1 MLTAATAARCPARGK
16 ISPVGRESKM
26 TMSTTTLLG
35 LLKQQKYEFFSG
47 VPCSNFADLFQ
58 QVALDKDITSV
69 PASNEGSA
77 LSFAV
82 GATLAGQRSVVAL
95 QNSGLGNIINPLTS
109 LVQINCIPTLL
120 LVSVRGLTDEP
131 EDEPQHRIMGANTH
145 ALLDQLAIPWSE
157 FDGTPQGFM
166 ATLRKAEEAFER
178 SVSFAILVRKGQL
191 SAGLGVVANGE
202 QQVERYP
209 LSVGCALEIISE
221 ALRPTDLVVSTTGFI
236 SRELFRVSDRPENFY
251 MQGSLGHCSAV
262 AAGVALAHPSRRVV
276 ALDGD
281 GAVLMHMGV
290 LSTIGYASP
299 RNFLHVVLDNEG
311 YVSTGKQDST
321 SVTSSLEAVAAACGY
336 RAVCR
341 CVTGAELGEAV
352 ARSLSTE
359 GPHFLLCKVN
369 QSHSRSLPRVTS
381 RHSPEENKEA
391 FQIALNQAEAFDL
404 QAVPAGVA
412 G

>member
-1 MLTAATAARCPARGK
+1 
-16 ISPVGRESKM
+16 M
-26 TMSTTTLLG
+26 TLSTTTLLG
-35 LLKQQKYEFFSG
+35 LLKQQKYAFFSG
-47 VPCSNFADLFQ
+47 VPCYNFADLFEQ
-58 QVALDKDITSV
+58 ASLDRDIASV
-69 PASNEGSA
+69 PAANEGSA
-77 LSFAV
+77 LAFAV
-82 GATLAGQRSVVAL
+82 GAALAGRRSVVAM

-109 LVQINCIPTLL
+109 LVQVNCIPTLL
-120 LVSVRGLTDEP
+120 LISVRGHADEP

-157 FDGTPQGFM
+157 FDGTSQGFT
-166 ATLRKAEEAFER
+166 ATLLKAEEAFQR

-191 SAGLGVVANGE
+191 SAGLGVVVNDG
-202 QQVERYP
+202 QQADGYP
-209 LSVGCALEIISE
+209 LSVGGALEIISE

-311 YVSTGKQDST
+311 YVSTGKQAST

-336 RAVCR
+336 RAVSR

-352 ARSLSTE
+352 TRSLSAE

-391 FQIALNQAEAFDL
+391 FQIALNQPEAFDL

>member
-1 MLTAATAARCPARGK
+1 
-16 ISPVGRESKM
+16 M
-26 TMSTTTLLG
+26 TLSTTTLLG
-35 LLKQQKYEFFSG
+35 LLKQQKYAFFSG

-69 PASNEGSA
+69 PAASEGSA

-82 GATLAGQRSVVAL
+82 GAALAGRRSVVAL

-120 LVSVRGLTDEP
+120 LISVRGHAEEP

-166 ATLRKAEEAFER
+166 ATLLKAEEAFER
-178 SVSFAILVRKGQL
+178 SVSFAVLVRKGQL
-191 SAGLGVVANGE
+191 SAGLGVVVDSE
-202 QQVERYP
+202 QQVSEYP
-209 LSVGCALEIISE
+209 LSVGCALEIVSE
-221 ALRPTDLVVSTTGFI
+221 ALQPSDLVVSTTGFI
-236 SRELFRVSDRPENFY
+236 SRELFRLSDRPGNFY

-290 LSTIGYASP
+290 LSTIGHAAP
-299 RNFLHVVLDNEG
+299 RNFLHIVLDNEG
-311 YVSTGKQDST
+311 YVSTGRQEST

-336 RAVCR
+336 RAVSR
-341 CVTGAELGEAV
+341 CVTRAELDDAV
-352 ARSLSTE
+352 ARSLSTD

-369 QSHSRSLPRVTS
+369 QSHSHALPRVTS
-381 RHSPEENKEA
+381 RHTPEENKRA
-391 FQIALNQAEAFDL
+391 FQIALSQPQAFDL

-412 G
+412 R

>member
-1 MLTAATAARCPARGK
+1 
-16 ISPVGRESKM
+16 M
-26 TMSTTTLLG
+26 TFSTTTLLG

-69 PASNEGSA
+69 PAASEGSA

-82 GATLAGQRSVVAL
+82 GAALAGRRSVVAL

-109 LVQINCIPTLL
+109 LVQINAIPTLL
-120 LVSVRGLTDEP
+120 LISVRGHTEEP

-166 ATLRKAEEAFER
+166 ATLLKAEEAFER
-178 SVSFAILVRKGQL
+178 SVSFAVLVRKGQL
-191 SAGLGVVANGE
+191 SAGLGVVGDGE
-202 QQVERYP
+202 QQVSDYP
-209 LSVGCALEIISE
+209 LSVGSALEIVSE
-221 ALRPTDLVVSTTGFI
+221 ALQPSDLVVSTTGFI
-236 SRELFRVSDRPENFY
+236 SRELFRLSDRPENFY

-290 LSTIGYASP
+290 LSTIGHASP
-299 RNFLHVVLDNEG
+299 RNFLHIVLDNEG
-311 YVSTGKQDST
+311 YVSTGKQEST

-336 RAVCR
+336 RAVSR
-341 CVTGAELGEAV
+341 CVTRAELGEAIV
-352 ARSLSTE
+352 RSLSTD

-369 QSHSRSLPRVTS
+369 QSHSLSLPRVTS
-381 RHSPEENKEA
+381 RHTPEENKEA
-391 FQIALNQAEAFDL
+391 FQIALNQPQAFHL
-404 QAVPAGVA
+404 TVAPAGVVR
-412 G
+412 

>member
-1 MLTAATAARCPARGK
+1 
-16 ISPVGRESKM
+16 M
-26 TMSTTTLLG
+26 TLSTTTLLG

-58 QVALDKDITSV
+58 QVSLDTDIISV
-69 PASNEGSA
+69 PAASEGSA

-82 GATLAGQRSVVAL
+82 GATLAGRRSVVAL

-120 LVSVRGLTDEP
+120 LISVRGHTDEP

-166 ATLRKAEEAFER
+166 ATLVKAEEAFQR
-178 SVSFAILVRKGQL
+178 SISFAILVRKGQL
-191 SAGLGVVANGE
+191 SAGLGVVGNDE
-202 QQVERYP
+202 QQVSGYP
-209 LSVGCALEIISE
+209 LSVGSALEIVSE

-236 SRELFRVSDRPENFY
+236 SRELFRLSDRPENFY

-290 LSTIGYASP
+290 LSTIGHVSP
-299 RNFLHVVLDNEG
+299 GNFLHIVLDNEG
-311 YVSTGKQDST
+311 YVSTGNQEST
-321 SVTSSLEAVAAACGY
+321 SVTSALEAVALACGY
-336 RAVCR
+336 RAVSR
-341 CVTGAELGEAV
+341 CVTRAELDDAV
-352 ARSLSTE
+352 ARGLSTE

-369 QSHSRSLPRVTS
+369 QSHSHALPRVTS
-381 RHSPEENKEA
+381 RHTPEENKRA
-391 FQIALNQAEAFDL
+391 FQIALNEQAFQL

-412 G
+412 R

>member
-1 MLTAATAARCPARGK
+1 
-16 ISPVGRESKM
+16 
-26 TMSTTTLLG
+26 MSTTTLLG

-58 QVALDKDITSV
+58 QASLDNDITSV
-69 PASNEGSA
+69 PAASEGSA

-82 GATLAGQRSVVAL
+82 GAALAGRRSVVAL

-109 LVQINCIPTLL
+109 LVQVNAIPTLL
-120 LVSVRGLTDEP
+120 LISVRGHTDEP

-166 ATLRKAEEAFER
+166 ATLVKAEEAFQR
-178 SVSFAILVRKGQL
+178 STSFAVLVRKSQL
-191 SAGLGVVANGE
+191 SAGLGVVIDGE
-202 QQVERYP
+202 QQVSDYP
-209 LSVGCALEIISE
+209 LSVGSALEIVSE
-221 ALRPTDLVVSTTGFI
+221 ALRPADLVVSTTGFI

-276 ALDGD
+276 AVDGD

-299 RNFLHVVLDNEG
+299 RNFLHIVLDNEG
-311 YVSTGKQDST
+311 YVSTGKQEST

-336 RAVCR
+336 RAVSR
-341 CVTGAELGEAV
+341 CVTSAELGEAI

-381 RHSPEENKEA
+381 HHTPEENTRA
-391 FQIALNQAEAFDL
+391 FQIALNEPRAFDL
-404 QAVPAGVA
+404 QAVPAGA
-412 G
+412 AR

>member
-1 MLTAATAARCPARGK
+1 
-16 ISPVGRESKM
+16 M
-26 TMSTTTLLG
+26 TFSTTTLLG
-35 LLKQQKYEFFSG
+35 LLKQQRYDFFSG

-58 QVALDKDITSV
+58 QVALDGDITSV

-82 GATLAGQRSVVAL
+82 GAALAGRRSVVAL

-120 LVSVRGLTDEP
+120 LISVRGHIEEP
-131 EDEPQHRIMGANTH
+131 EDEPQHRIMGAATH

-166 ATLRKAEEAFER
+166 ATLLKAEEAFER
-178 SVSFAILVRKGQL
+178 SVSFAVLIRKGQL
-191 SAGLGVVANGE
+191 SAGLGVVGE
-202 QQVERYP
+202 GEGQVSDYP
-209 LSVGCALEIISE
+209 LSVGSALEIVSE

-290 LSTIGYASP
+290 LSTIGHTSP
-299 RNFLHVVLDNEG
+299 RNFLHIVLDNEG
-311 YVSTGKQDST
+311 YVSTGKQAST
-321 SVTSSLEAVAAACGY
+321 SATSSLEAVAM
-336 RAVCR
+336 
-341 CVTGAELGEAV
+341 AELDAAV

-369 QSHSRSLPRVTS
+369 QSHSHALPRVTS
-381 RHSPEENKEA
+381 RHTPEENKHA
-391 FQIALNQAEAFDL
+391 FQMALEQPPAFQL
-404 QAVPAGVA
+404 QGVPAGVA
-412 G
+412 R

>member
-1 MLTAATAARCPARGK
+1 
-16 ISPVGRESKM
+16 M
-26 TMSTTTLLG
+26 TLSTTTLLG

-47 VPCSNFADLFQ
+47 VPCSNFADLFE
-58 QVALDKDITSV
+58 QVSLDRDIASV
-69 PASNEGSA
+69 PAANEGSA
-77 LSFAV
+77 LAFAV
-82 GATLAGQRSVVAL
+82 GAALAGRRSVVAL

-109 LVQINCIPTLL
+109 LVQVNSIPTLL
-120 LVSVRGLTDEP
+120 LISVRGHTDEP

-157 FDGTPQGFM
+157 FDGTPQGFT
-166 ATLRKAEEAFER
+166 ASLLKAEEAFER

-191 SAGLGVVANGE
+191 SAGLGLVANGE
-202 QQVERYP
+202 QQAEGYP
-209 LSVGCALEIISE
+209 LSVGSALEMISE

-262 AAGVALAHPSRRVV
+262 AAGVALAHPSRRVI

-299 RNFLHVVLDNEG
+299 RNLLHIVLDNEG
-311 YVSTGKQDST
+311 YVSTGKQEST
-321 SVTSSLEAVAAACGY
+321 SVTSSLEAVAKACGY
-336 RAVCR
+336 RAVSR
-341 CVTGAELGEAV
+341 CVTGTELGEAV

-369 QSHSRSLPRVTS
+369 QSHARSLPRVTS

-391 FQIALNQAEAFDL
+391 FQIALNQPEAFDL

>member
-1 MLTAATAARCPARGK
+1 
-16 ISPVGRESKM
+16 M
-26 TMSTTTLLG
+26 TMSTMTLLG

-58 QVALDKDITSV
+58 QVASDNDITSV
-69 PASNEGSA
+69 PASSEGSA

-82 GATLAGQRSVVAL
+82 GAALAGRRSVVAL

-109 LVQINCIPTLL
+109 LVQVNCIPTLL
-120 LVSVRGLTDEP
+120 LISVRGHIEEP

-157 FDGTPQGFM
+157 FDGTSQGFM
-166 ATLRKAEEAFER
+166 AALMKAEEAFER
-178 SVSFAILVRKGQL
+178 SISFAILVRKGQL
-191 SAGLGVVANGE
+191 SAGLGVVASGE
-202 QQVERYP
+202 QQVGYP
-209 LSVGCALEIISE
+209 LSVGCALEIVSE

-262 AAGVALAHPSRRVV
+262 AAGIALTHPSRRVV

-299 RNFLHVVLDNEG
+299 RNFLHIVLDNEG
-311 YVSTGKQDST
+311 YVSTGKQEST

-336 RAVCR
+336 RAVSR
-341 CVTGAELGEAV
+341 CVTRSELGEAI

-369 QSHSRSLPRVTS
+369 QSHAHSLPRVTS
-381 RHSPEENKEA
+381 RHTPEENKEV
-391 FQIALNQAEAFDL
+391 FQIALNEPRTFHL
-404 QAVPAGVA
+404 QATPAGVVR
-412 G
+412 

>member
-1 MLTAATAARCPARGK
+1 
-16 ISPVGRESKM
+16 M
-26 TMSTTTLLG
+26 TLSTTTLLG

-47 VPCSNFADLFQ
+47 VPCSNFADLFEQ
-58 QVALDKDITSV
+58 ASSDDDIASV
-69 PASNEGSA
+69 PAANEGSA
-77 LSFAV
+77 LAFAV
-82 GATLAGQRSVVAL
+82 GAALAGRRSVVAL

-109 LVQINCIPTLL
+109 LVQVNSIPTLL
-120 LVSVRGLTDEP
+120 LISVRGHTEEP

-166 ATLRKAEEAFER
+166 AALLNAEEAFRR
-178 SVSFAILVRKGQL
+178 SISFAILVRKGQL
-191 SAGLGVVANGE
+191 SAGLGVVADGG
-202 QQVERYP
+202 QKVGGYP
-209 LSVGCALEIISE
+209 LSVGCALEIVSD
-221 ALRPTDLVVSTTGFI
+221 ALHPSDLVVSTTGFI
-236 SRELFRVSDRPENFY
+236 SRELFRLSDRPENFY

-290 LSTIGYASP
+290 LSTIGHASP
-299 RNFLHVVLDNEG
+299 RNFLHIVLDNEG
-311 YVSTGKQDST
+311 YVSTGKQEST

-336 RAVCR
+336 RAVGR
-341 CVTGAELGEAV
+341 CVTRAELGEAI
-352 ARSLSTE
+352 ARGLSSE

-369 QSHSRSLPRVTS
+369 QSHAGSLPRVTS

-391 FQIALNQAEAFDL
+391 FQIALSQPRTFHLRAA
-404 QAVPAGVA
+404 PAGA
-412 G
+412 AR

>member
-1 MLTAATAARCPARGK
+1 MRGH
-16 ISPVGRESKM
+16 
-26 TMSTTTLLG
+26 
-35 LLKQQKYEFFSG
+35 
-47 VPCSNFADLFQ
+47 
-58 QVALDKDITSV
+58 
-69 PASNEGSA
+69 
-77 LSFAV
+77 
-82 GATLAGQRSVVAL
+82 
-95 QNSGLGNIINPLTS
+95 
-109 LVQINCIPTLL
+109 
-120 LVSVRGLTDEP
+120 TDEP

-166 ATLRKAEEAFER
+166 ATLLKAEEAFER
-178 SVSFAILVRKGQL
+178 SVSFAVLVRKGQL
-191 SAGLGVVANGE
+191 SAGLGVVIDGE
-202 QQVERYP
+202 QQVSDYP
-209 LSVGCALEIISE
+209 LSVGSALEIVSE

-236 SRELFRVSDRPENFY
+236 SRELFRLSDRPENFY
-251 MQGSLGHCSAV
+251 MQGSFGHCSAV

-290 LSTIGYASP
+290 LSTIGHASP
-299 RNFLHVVLDNEG
+299 RNFLHIVLDNEG
-311 YVSTGKQDST
+311 YVSTGKQEST

-336 RAVCR
+336 RAVSR
-341 CVTGAELGEAV
+341 CVTRAELDDAV

-381 RHSPEENKEA
+381 RHTPEENKRA
-391 FQIALNQAEAFDL
+391 FQIALNQPPAFHL

-412 G
+412 R

>member
-1 MLTAATAARCPARGK
+1 
-16 ISPVGRESKM
+16 M
-26 TMSTTTLLG
+26 TLSTTTLLG
-35 LLKQQKYEFFSG
+35 LLKQQNYEFFSG
-47 VPCSNFADLFQ
+47 VPCSHFVDLFQ
-58 QVALDKDITSV
+58 QVSLDSDITSV
-69 PASNEGSA
+69 PAASEGSA

-82 GATLAGQRSVVAL
+82 GAALAGRRSVVAL

-109 LVQINCIPTLL
+109 LVQVNGIPTLL
-120 LVSVRGLTDEP
+120 LISVRGHIDEP
-131 EDEPQHRIMGANTH
+131 EDEPQHRVMGANTH
-145 ALLDQLAIPWSE
+145 ALLDQLSIPWSE
-157 FDGTPQGFM
+157 FDGTPRGFM
-166 ATLRKAEEAFER
+166 AVLLKAEEAFQR

-191 SAGLGVVANGE
+191 SAGLGVVVDGE
-202 QQVERYP
+202 QQVSDYP
-209 LSVGCALEIISE
+209 LSVASALEIVSE

-299 RNFLHVVLDNEG
+299 RNFLHIVLDNEG
-311 YVSTGKQDST
+311 YVSTGGQEST
-321 SVTSSLEAVAAACGY
+321 SVTSSLEAVAVACGY
-336 RAVCR
+336 RAVSR
-341 CVTGAELGEAV
+341 CVTGAELGDAV

-369 QSHSRSLPRVTS
+369 QSHSRALPRVTS
-381 RHSPEENKEA
+381 HHTPEENKRT
-391 FQIALNQAEAFDL
+391 FQIALNEPQAFHL
-404 QAVPAGVA
+404 QAIPAGAVR
-412 G
+412 

>member
-1 MLTAATAARCPARGK
+1 
-16 ISPVGRESKM
+16 M
-26 TMSTTTLLG
+26 TMSTTTLLS

-69 PASNEGSA
+69 PASSEGSA

-109 LVQINCIPTLL
+109 LVQVNCIPTLL
-120 LVSVRGLTDEP
+120 LISVRGHTDEP

-166 ATLRKAEEAFER
+166 ATLVKAEEAFQR
-178 SVSFAILVRKGQL
+178 SISFAVLVRKGQL
-191 SAGLGVVANGE
+191 SAGLGVVSNDE
-202 QQVERYP
+202 QQVSDYP
-209 LSVGCALEIISE
+209 LSVGSALEIVSE

-236 SRELFRVSDRPENFY
+236 SRELFRLSDRPENFY

-290 LSTIGYASP
+290 LSTIGHASP
-299 RNFLHVVLDNEG
+299 RNFLHIVLDNEG
-311 YVSTGKQDST
+311 YVSTGNQEST
-321 SVTSSLEAVAAACGY
+321 SVTSALEAVALACGY
-336 RAVCR
+336 RAVSR
-341 CVTGAELGEAV
+341 CVTRAELDDAV
-352 ARSLSTE
+352 ARGLSTE

-369 QSHSRSLPRVTS
+369 QSHSHALPRVTS
-381 RHSPEENKEA
+381 RHTPEENKRA
-391 FQIALNQAEAFDL
+391 FQVALNEQAFQL

-412 G
+412 R

>member
-1 MLTAATAARCPARGK
+1 MRGH
-16 ISPVGRESKM
+16 
-26 TMSTTTLLG
+26 
-35 LLKQQKYEFFSG
+35 
-47 VPCSNFADLFQ
+47 
-58 QVALDKDITSV
+58 
-69 PASNEGSA
+69 
-77 LSFAV
+77 
-82 GATLAGQRSVVAL
+82 
-95 QNSGLGNIINPLTS
+95 
-109 LVQINCIPTLL
+109 
-120 LVSVRGLTDEP
+120 TDEP

-166 ATLRKAEEAFER
+166 ATLVKAEEAFQR
-178 SVSFAILVRKGQL
+178 SVSFAVLVRKGQL
-191 SAGLGVVANGE
+191 SAGLGVVGDGE
-202 QQVERYP
+202 QQVSDYP
-209 LSVGCALEIISE
+209 LSVGSALEIVSE

-236 SRELFRVSDRPENFY
+236 SRELFRLSDRPENFY

-290 LSTIGYASP
+290 LSTIGYAAP
-299 RNFLHVVLDNEG
+299 RNFLHIVLDNEG
-311 YVSTGKQDST
+311 YVSTGGQEST
-321 SVTSSLEAVAAACGY
+321 SVTSSLEAVAVACGY
-336 RAVCR
+336 RAVSR
-341 CVTGAELGEAV
+341 CVTSAELGDAV

-381 RHSPEENKEA
+381 HHTPEENKRA
-391 FQIALNQAEAFDL
+391 FQIALNQPQAFHL

-412 G
+412 R

>member
-1 MLTAATAARCPARGK
+1 
-16 ISPVGRESKM
+16 
-26 TMSTTTLLG
+26 MSTTTLLG

-69 PASNEGSA
+69 PASSEGSA

-120 LVSVRGLTDEP
+120 LISVRGHTAEP

-145 ALLDQLAIPWSE
+145 ALLDQLAVPWSE

-166 ATLRKAEEAFER
+166 ATLLKAEEAFER
-178 SVSFAILVRKGQL
+178 SHSFAVLVRKGQL
-191 SAGLGVVANGE
+191 SAGLGVVGNDE
-202 QQVERYP
+202 QQVSNYP
-209 LSVGCALEIISE
+209 LSVGCALEILSE

-262 AAGVALAHPSRRVV
+262 AAGVALARPSRRVV
-276 ALDGD
+276 AVDGD

-290 LSTIGYASP
+290 LSTIGYAAP
-299 RNFLHVVLDNEG
+299 RNFLHIVLDNEG
-311 YVSTGKQDST
+311 YVSTGRQEST
-321 SVTSSLEAVAAACGY
+321 SVTSSLEAVATACGY
-336 RAVCR
+336 RAVSR
-341 CVTGAELGEAV
+341 CVTRAELDDAV

-359 GPHFLLCKVN
+359 GPHFVLCKVN
-369 QSHSRSLPRVTS
+369 QAHSHALPRVTS
-381 RHSPEENKEA
+381 RHTPEENKRA
-391 FQIALNQAEAFDL
+391 FEIALEEPPAFHL
-404 QAVPAGVA
+404 QSVPAGAVR
-412 G
+412 

>member
-1 MLTAATAARCPARGK
+1 
-16 ISPVGRESKM
+16 M
-26 TMSTTTLLG
+26 TFSTTTLLG

-58 QVALDKDITSV
+58 QVALDGDITSV
-69 PASNEGSA
+69 PAASEGSA

-82 GATLAGQRSVVAL
+82 GAALAGRRSVVAL

-120 LVSVRGLTDEP
+120 LISVRGHIEEP

-157 FDGTPQGFM
+157 FDGTPQGFT
-166 ATLRKAEEAFER
+166 AALVKAEEAFQR
-178 SVSFAILVRKGQL
+178 SLSFAILVRKGQL
-191 SAGLGVVANGE
+191 STGLGVVTNGE
-202 QQVERYP
+202 QQQVDDYP
-209 LSVGCALEIISE
+209 LSVGCALEIVSD

-236 SRELFRVSDRPENFY
+236 SRELFRLSDRPENFY

-290 LSTIGYASP
+290 LSTIGHASP
-299 RNFLHVVLDNEG
+299 RNFLHIVLDNEG
-311 YVSTGKQDST
+311 YVSTGKQEST

-336 RAVCR
+336 RAVSR
-341 CVTGAELGEAV
+341 CVTRAELGEAI
-352 ARSLSTE
+352 ARSLSSE

-369 QSHSRSLPRVTS
+369 QSHAGSLPRVTS
-381 RHSPEENKEA
+381 RHTPEQNKEA
-391 FQIALNQAEAFDL
+391 FQTALSQPRTFHL
-404 QAVPAGVA
+404 QAVPAGA
-412 G
+412 AR

>member
-1 MLTAATAARCPARGK
+1 
-16 ISPVGRESKM
+16 M

-58 QVALDKDITSV
+58 QASLDNDITSV
-69 PASNEGSA
+69 PAASEGSA

-82 GATLAGQRSVVAL
+82 GAALAGRRSVVAL

-109 LVQINCIPTLL
+109 LVQVNAIPTLL
-120 LVSVRGLTDEP
+120 LISVRGHTDEP

-166 ATLRKAEEAFER
+166 ATLVKAEEAFQR
-178 SVSFAILVRKGQL
+178 STSFAVLVRKGQL
-191 SAGLGVVANGE
+191 SAGLGVVIDGE
-202 QQVERYP
+202 QQVSDYP
-209 LSVGCALEIISE
+209 LSVGSALEIVSE
-221 ALRPTDLVVSTTGFI
+221 ALRPADLVVSTTGFI

-299 RNFLHVVLDNEG
+299 RNFLHIVLDNEG
-311 YVSTGKQDST
+311 YVSTGKQEST

-336 RAVCR
+336 RAVSR
-341 CVTGAELGEAV
+341 CVTSTELGEAI
-352 ARSLSTE
+352 ARGLSTE

-381 RHSPEENKEA
+381 HHTPEENTRA
-391 FQIALNQAEAFDL
+391 FQIALNEPRAFDL
-404 QAVPAGVA
+404 QAVPAGA
-412 G
+412 GR